1 MGEPVMLTIEEFGRR
16 LRAGETSSV
25 EATEACLR
33 AIDKDNSRLNAFIL
47 VMADEARR
55 AARDADADLAAGRDH
70 GPLHGV
76 PISVKDLFDIKGLP
90 TSAASRVREGH
101 LAAADAHA
109 ITHLRHAGAVIV
121 GKTNLHEFAFGTTN
135 EDSAFG
141 PARNPRDPSR
151 SPGGSSGGS
160 AVSVA
165 AGMALASL
173 GTDTGA
179 SIRVPA
185 AACGIVGLKP
195 TYGEVPLDG
204 VVPLSTTFDHAGPL
218 AQTVAD
224 AWHVYHALV
233 GRPASRPLTP
243 VPVAGLRLGV
253 LRKYFCDVLDDEVRA
268 RFDESI
274 EALRAQGA
282 AIEDAEVVHAPLTAS
297 AYLLV
302 SFGDAAAYHAPLL
315 DAAAD
320 RYTPPVR
327 QRAETSRYVLAED
340 YVRAQNARNALTR
353 EVDAALL
360 GFDALVLPTLPM
372 PAPPL
377 GAATVDIAGAAQPI
391 RPLMLKLTQLFNM
404 TGHPVFALPCGDT
417 KAGLPCSLQLVG
429 TRMQTEALA
438 RVALAVEKSLARP

>member
-1 MGEPVMLTIEEFGRR
+1 MLTIEEFGRT
-16 LRAGETSSV
+16 LRSGATSSI
-25 EATEACLR
+25 EATEACLQQ
-33 AIDKDNSRLNAFIL
+33 IQKDNARLNAFIL

-55 AARDADADLAAGRDH
+55 DAREADAELAAGRDL

-90 TSAASRVREGH
+90 TTAASRVREGH
-101 LAAADAHA
+101 VAAADAHA
-109 ITHLRHAGAVIV
+109 ITYLRHAGAVIL

-141 PARNPRDPSR
+141 PAHNPYDVSR

-165 AGMALASL
+165 AGMSLASL

-185 AACGIVGLKP
+185 AACGLVGLKP

-218 AQTVAD
+218 AHTVTD

-243 VPVAGLRLGV
+243 IPAAGLRLGV
-253 LRKYFCDVLDDEVRA
+253 LRTYFCDVLDDEVRA
-268 RFDESI
+268 RFEESLAQLRDE
-274 EALRAQGA
+274 GA
-282 AIEDAEVVHAPLTAS
+282 TVEDVEIAHAPLTPA

-302 SFGDAAAYHAPLL
+302 SFGDAAAYHAPMV
-315 DAAAD
+315 DAMPEK
-320 RYTPPVR
+320 YTPPVR
-327 QRAETSRYVLAED
+327 QRVETARYVLAED
-340 YVRAQNARNALTR
+340 YVRAMSARSALTR

-360 GFDALVLPTLPM
+360 GYDALALPTLPV
-372 PAPPL
+372 PAPTL
-377 GAATVDIAGAAQPI
+377 GASTVRIAGAEQPI

-404 TGHPVFALPCGDT
+404 TGHPAIALPCGT
-417 KAGLPCSLQLVG
+417 TSAGLPCSLQLVG

-438 RVALAVEKSLARP
+438 RVALAVEKTLAG

>member
-1 MGEPVMLTIEEFGRR
+1 MTVEDFGRR
-16 LRAGETSSV
+16 LRAGHTSSS
-25 EATEACLR
+25 ETTDACLR
-33 AIDKDNSRLNAFIL
+33 QIDADNPRLNAFIL

-55 AARDADADLAAGRDH
+55 AAREADADLAAGRDH

-76 PISVKDLFDIKGLP
+76 PISVKDLFDVKGVP
-90 TSAASRVREGH
+90 TTAASRVRDGH
-101 LAAADAHA
+101 MAAADAHA
-109 ITHLRHAGAVIV
+109 ITLLRHAGAVIL

-135 EDSAFG
+135 EDSAYG

-165 AGMALASL
+165 TGMALASL

-218 AQTVAD
+218 AQTVTD
-224 AWHVYHALV
+224 AWHVYHALI
-233 GRPASRPLTP
+233 GKPASRPLTP
-243 VPVAGLRLGV
+243 VPVAGLRIGV
-253 LRKYFCDVLDDEVRA
+253 LRAYFCDVLDDDVRA
-268 RFDESI
+268 RF
-274 EALRAQGA
+274 EAALETLRGQGA
-282 AIEDAEVVHAPLTAS
+282 TIEDVALTHASLISS

-302 SFGDAAAYHAPLL
+302 SFGDAAAYHASML
-315 DAAAD
+315 DAAPE
-320 RYTPPVR
+320 RYTVPVR
-327 QRAETSRYVLAED
+327 QRAETARYVLAED
-340 YVRAQNARNALTR
+340 YVRGLNARNALTR

-360 GFDALVLPTLPM
+360 GYDALALPTLPI

-377 GAATVDIAGAAQPI
+377 GATAVDIRGEQQPI

-404 TGHPVFALPCGDT
+404 TGHPAIALPCGNT
-417 KAGLPCSLQLVG
+417 ASGLPCSLQLVG
-429 TRMQTEALA
+429 TRMQTEALS
-438 RVALAVEKSLARP
+438 RVALTVEKVLHESNHG